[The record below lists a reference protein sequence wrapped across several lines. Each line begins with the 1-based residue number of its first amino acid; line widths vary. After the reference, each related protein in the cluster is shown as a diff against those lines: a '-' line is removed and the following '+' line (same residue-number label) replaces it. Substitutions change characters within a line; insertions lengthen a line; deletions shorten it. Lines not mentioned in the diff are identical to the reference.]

1 MSTLSVL
8 MICNG
13 FSLRHYRRENV
24 FRKRTRSLL
33 FFVIVNV
40 KLEVYCNENNFKI
53 SVMKRSIKKR
63 KILFALKLSA
73 AFSIIH
79 RELLRRI

>member
-1 MSTLSVL
+1 MSTLGVL

-40 KLEVYCNENNFKI
+40 KLEVYRKETNYKI
-53 SVMKRSIKKR
+53 SLIKRSIKKE
-63 KILFALKLSA
+63 KS
-73 AFSIIH
+73 SSY
-79 RELLRRI
+79 